1 MTNYSGSEA
10 YDFSLFE
17 DEGVSYAARQS
28 NAAPKLPEQPQP
40 DTRQIPEPAQLAPKR
55 KANPQPAQE
64 KRHSLLQVL
73 TAVLMS
79 VLVLAGSGILLNRR
93 AEMDGIA
100 ASINEINEKIALEE
114 SDHVRL
120 LSELNSMFSKREVE
134 SYAENVLGMV
144 KLDSYNT
151 IQITIAGEDNI
162 VVSGGKST
170 ETSVMMTKSVLQPE
184 QAAAA
189 PADADATNTAVSAEG

>member
-28 NAAPKLPEQPQP
+28 NAAPTLPEQPQP
-40 DTRQIPEPAQLAPKR
+40 DTRQIPEPGQLAPKR

-170 ETSVMMTKSVLQPE
+170 ETSVMMTTSVLQPE

>member
-120 LSELNSMFSKREVE
+120 LSELNSMFSKTVLYV
-134 SYAENVLGMV
+134 SYHVPAPDTMGRGHFLPFFLLPFTVDRGA
-144 KLDSYNT
+144 K
-151 IQITIAGEDNI
+151 
-162 VVSGGKST
+162 
-170 ETSVMMTKSVLQPE
+170 ETV
-184 QAAAA
+184 
-189 PADADATNTAVSAEG
+189 